1 MAAKFVTEGRMVLKR
16 GEIWWASLAVPR
28 GSEPGNRRPVVVVQS
43 DAFNQS
49 RIQTVIVAVIT
60 SNTRLAEAPGNLAPT
75 PAQSGLPRESVINVS
90 QLLTLDKR
98 YLSER
103 VSTLPS
109 EQVSGLNEGLRLV
122 LSLA

>member
-1 MAAKFVTEGRMVLKR
+1 MVLKR
-16 GEIWWASLAVPR
+16 GDIWWARLVAPR

-43 DAFNQS
+43 DAFNVS

-60 SNTRLAEAPGNLAPT
+60 SNTRLAEAPGNLALT

-90 QLLTLDKR
+90 RLLTLDKR

-109 EQVSGLNEGLRLV
+109 EPLSALNQGLRLV
-122 LSLA
+122 LSLD

>member
-16 GEIWWASLAVPR
+16 GDIWWARLAAPR
-28 GSEPGNRRPVVVVQS
+28 DSEPGNRRPVVVVQS
-43 DAFNQS
+43 DAFNVS

-60 SNTRLAEAPGNLAPT
+60 SNARLADAPGNLALT

-109 EQVSGLNEGLRLV
+109 QQLSGLNEGLRLV
-122 LSLA
+122 MSL

>member
-1 MAAKFVTEGRMVLKR
+1 MVLKR
-16 GEIWWASLAVPR
+16 GDIWWASLVASR

-43 DAFNQS
+43 DAFNVS

-60 SNTRLAEAPGNLAPT
+60 SNTRLAEAPGNLALT

-103 VSTLPS
+103 VSSLPA
-109 EQVSGLNEGLRLV
+109 EQLSGLDHGLRLV
-122 LSLA
+122 LSLD

>member
-1 MAAKFVTEGRMVLKR
+1 MVLKR
-16 GEIWWASLAVPR
+16 GDIWWASLAAPR

-43 DAFNQS
+43 DAFNLS
-49 RIQTVIVAVIT
+49 RIETVIVAVIT
-60 SNTRLAEAPGNLAPT
+60 SNFRLAKAPGNLALT

-90 QLLTLDKR
+90 QLITLDKR

-109 EQVSGLNEGLRLV
+109 VQLSELNEGLRLV
-122 LSLA
+122 LSFI

>member
-1 MAAKFVTEGRMVLKR
+1 MAKLSVE
-16 GEIWWASLAVPR
+16 ASDDVQVRSVDLLR
-28 GSEPGNRRPVVVVQS
+28 DGVVVQS
-43 DAFNQS
+43 DAFNLS

-60 SNTRLAEAPGNLAPT
+60 SNTRLAEAPGNLALT

-90 QLLTLDKR
+90 QLITLDKR

-109 EQVSGLNEGLRLV
+109 EQLSGLNEGLRLV
-122 LSLA
+122 LSFD

>member
-1 MAAKFVTEGRMVLKR
+1 MVLKR
-16 GEIWWASLAVPR
+16 GDIWWASLAAPR

-43 DAFNQS
+43 DAFNLS

-60 SNTRLAEAPGNLAPT
+60 SNIRLAEAPGNLALT

-90 QLLTLDKR
+90 QLITLDKR

-103 VSTLPS
+103 VSTLPLEQLS
-109 EQVSGLNEGLRLV
+109 ELNEGLRLA
-122 LSLA
+122 LSLI